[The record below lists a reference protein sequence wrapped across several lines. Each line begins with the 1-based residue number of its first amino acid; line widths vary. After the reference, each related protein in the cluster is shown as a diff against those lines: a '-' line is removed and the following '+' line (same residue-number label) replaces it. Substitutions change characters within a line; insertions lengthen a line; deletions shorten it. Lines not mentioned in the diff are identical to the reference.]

1 MSNLTFKEVK
11 MNEDKSN
18 FEPKDSTDLEEV
30 KNMSESEDLESTD
43 SSVSSVEESETID
56 ASEHSETSERSKTK
70 IEAEVETETNSETED
85 ESATEAEEPEAE
97 SDSET
102 ESETK
107 ESKDKAEEANEA
119 NSAEDTKSESEEKAS
134 SKTEKKPK
142 VKTGKNRF
150 ATFASLVA
158 VALSGTALY
167 YAYNHPTTSIFHS
180 SNSAS
185 NNAATFAEGSISEI
199 ANSVSKSVVSII
211 TNTSTTG
218 SFFTGQV
225 SQAAGTGFIISSDG
239 YIATNKH
246 VVANATKIGV
256 ILDDGSTYEDVELIG
271 TDPIND
277 FAIIK
282 IKDAK
287 DLTPIKIGDSKTTNI
302 GQQVVAIG
310 NALGTYQNSVTSG
323 IISGKGRSLTASDS
337 SRTTYETLSDMIQT
351 DTAIN
356 GGNSGGPLVNAA
368 GEVIGINTAYAS
380 QGNNVGFAIP
390 INSVKGIMAGVLKD
404 GKFERAVLGVRYQT
418 ITPLI
423 AKEKKLDVTAG
434 AYVKGSNNASAVI
447 KGSAGDKA
455 GIKDGDIITAVNGT
469 KIGTA
474 GSLGSLIGE
483 YAVGDTVK
491 LEVYRDKKYIELNV
505 KLEAYDADSAKVTT
519 NKKSDDDD
527 DE

>member
-1 MSNLTFKEVK
+1 

-30 KNMSESEDLESTD
+30 KNISESEDLESTD
-43 SSVSSVEESETID
+43 SSVSSVEESETTGT
-56 ASEHSETSERSKTK
+56 SEQPETSERSKNEF
-70 IEAEVETETNSETED
+70 EADAETETNSETED
-85 ESATEAEEPEAE
+85 ESEAEDKSE
-97 SDSET
+97 SKTESKDELET
-102 ESETK
+102 ESKDEVETADQNN
-107 ESKDKAEEANEA
+107 SDDDAKAEESTESKNE
-119 NSAEDTKSESEEKAS
+119 KK
-134 SKTEKKPK
+134 SKT
-142 VKTGKNRF
+142 KTGKNRF

-167 YAYNHPTTSIFHS
+167 YTYNRPTTSIFHS
-180 SNSAS
+180 NNSAS

-282 IKDAK
+282 IKDVK

-351 DTAIN
+351 DAAIN

-491 LEVYRDKKYIELNV
+491 LEVYRDKKYVQLDV

-519 NKKSDDDD
+519 NKKSDDD
-527 DE
+527 EE

>member
-30 KNMSESEDLESTD
+30 KNMSESEDLKSTD
-43 SSVSSVEESETID
+43 SSISSVKEADITDNSEQ
-56 ASEHSETSERSKTK
+56 SEVSEQTKT
-70 IEAEVETETNSETED
+70 EVEADTETDSEAED
-85 ESATEAEEPEAE
+85 ESETEAEEPEAE
-97 SDSET
+97 SDSESDAK
-102 ESETK
+102 ESED
-107 ESKDKAEEANEA
+107 ESEKANEA
-119 NSAEDTKSESEEKAS
+119 NSAEDTESESEEKS
-134 SKTEKKPK
+134 TSKTEKKPK
-142 VKTGKNRF
+142 IKTSKNCF

-158 VALSGTALY
+158 VALSGAALY
-167 YAYNHPTTSIFHS
+167 YTYNRPTTSIFHS

-282 IKDAK
+282 IKDVK

-351 DTAIN
+351 DAAIN

-505 KLEAYDADSAKVTT
+505 KLEAYDADSAKITT
-519 NKKSDDDD
+519 NKKSDDD
-527 DE
+527 EE

>member
-1 MSNLTFKEVK
+1 

-30 KNMSESEDLESTD
+30 KNISESEDLESTD
-43 SSVSSVEESETID
+43 SSVNPVEESEATD
-56 ASEHSETSERSKTK
+56 TSEHSEASERSKNET
-70 IEAEVETETNSETED
+70 EVEVETETDSETED
-85 ESATEAEEPEAE
+85 ESETEDKSE
-97 SDSET
+97 SET
-102 ESETK
+102 ESKDELEA
-107 ESKDKAEEANEA
+107 ESKDEVENTDQN
-119 NSAEDTKSESEEKAS
+119 NSVDDV
-134 SKTEKKPK
+134 KTEESTESKNEKKSK
-142 VKTGKNRF
+142 AKTGKNRF

-167 YAYNHPTTSIFHS
+167 YAYNRPTTSIFHS
-180 SNSAS
+180 NNSVS

-225 SQAAGTGFIISSDG
+225 SQAAGTGFILSSDG

-277 FAIIK
+277 FAIVK
-282 IKDAK
+282 IKDVK

-351 DTAIN
+351 DAAIN

-491 LEVYRDKKYIELNV
+491 LEVYRDKKYIELQV

-519 NKKSDDDD
+519 NKKSDDD
-527 DE
+527 EE

>member
-1 MSNLTFKEVK
+1 

-18 FEPKDSTDLEEV
+18 FEPKDSNELEEV
-30 KNMSESEDLESTD
+30 KNMSESEDLKSTD

-56 ASEHSETSERSKTK
+56 ASEHSKTSERSKTE

-85 ESATEAEEPEAE
+85 ESKTEDKSE
-97 SDSET
+97 SET
-102 ESETK
+102 ESKDELET
-107 ESKDKAEEANEA
+107 ESKDEVETADQNNSDDDAKAEESTESKNE
-119 NSAEDTKSESEEKAS
+119 KK
-134 SKTEKKPK
+134 SKT
-142 VKTGKNRF
+142 KTGKNHF
-150 ATFASLVA
+150 ATFASLLA

-167 YAYNHPTTSIFHS
+167 YAYNRPTTSIFHS

-282 IKDAK
+282 IKDVK

-351 DTAIN
+351 DAAIN

-434 AYVKGSNNASAVI
+434 AYVKGSNNVSAVV
-447 KGSAGDKA
+447 KGSAGEKA

-519 NKKSDDDD
+519 NKKSDDD
-527 DE
+527 EE

>member
-1 MSNLTFKEVK
+1 

-30 KNMSESEDLESTD
+30 KNISESEDLESTD
-43 SSVSSVEESETID
+43 SSVNPVEEPEATDTSEQ
-56 ASEHSETSERSKTK
+56 SETSEQTKTE
-70 IEAEVETETNSETED
+70 IEADAKTEAETED
-85 ESATEAEEPEAE
+85 ESAAEAEEPEAE
-97 SDSET
+97 SET
-102 ESETK
+102 EE
-107 ESKDKAEEANEA
+107 
-119 NSAEDTKSESEEKAS
+119 KSS

-142 VKTGKNRF
+142 IKTGKNRF

-167 YAYNHPTTSIFHS
+167 YAYNRPTTSIFHS

-282 IKDAK
+282 IKDVK

-351 DTAIN
+351 DAAIN

-519 NKKSDDDD
+519 NKKSDDD
-527 DE
+527 EE

>member
-1 MSNLTFKEVK
+1 

-18 FEPKDSTDLEEV
+18 FEPKDSTELEEV
-30 KNMSESEDLESTD
+30 KNISESEDLESTD
-43 SSVSSVEESETID
+43 SSVNPVEESEATD
-56 ASEHSETSERSKTK
+56 TSEHSEASERSKNET
-70 IEAEVETETNSETED
+70 EVEVETETDSETED
-85 ESATEAEEPEAE
+85 ESAAEAE
-97 SDSET
+97 SKDEL
-102 ESETK
+102 EA
-107 ESKDKAEEANEA
+107 ESKDEVENTDQNDSTDNVKAEE
-119 NSAEDTKSESEEKAS
+119 STESKN
-134 SKTEKKPK
+134 EKKSQA
-142 VKTGKNRF
+142 KTGKNRF

-167 YAYNHPTTSIFHS
+167 YAYNRPTTSIFHS

-225 SQAAGTGFIISSDG
+225 SQAAGTGFILSSDG

-277 FAIIK
+277 FAIVK
-282 IKDAK
+282 IKDVK
-287 DLTPIKIGDSKTTNI
+287 NLTPIKIGDSKTTNI

-351 DTAIN
+351 DAAIN

-491 LEVYRDKKYIELNV
+491 LEVYRDKKYVELEV

-519 NKKSDDDD
+519 NKKSDDD
-527 DE
+527 EE

>member
-1 MSNLTFKEVK
+1 

-30 KNMSESEDLESTD
+30 KNISESEDLESTD
-43 SSVSSVEESETID
+43 SSVSSVEESETTD
-56 ASEHSETSERSKTK
+56 TSEQSKNET
-70 IEAEVETETNSETED
+70 EVEVETETDSETED
-85 ESATEAEEPEAE
+85 ESEAEDKSE
-97 SDSET
+97 SKT
-102 ESETK
+102 
-107 ESKDKAEEANEA
+107 ESKDELEVESKDEVETADQNNSANDVKAEE
-119 NSAEDTKSESEEKAS
+119 STESKN
-134 SKTEKKPK
+134 EKKSQT
-142 VKTGKNRF
+142 KTGKNRF

-167 YAYNHPTTSIFHS
+167 YAYNRPATSIFHS
-180 SNSAS
+180 NNSAS

-225 SQAAGTGFIISSDG
+225 SQAAGTGFILSSDG

-277 FAIIK
+277 FAIVK
-282 IKDAK
+282 IKDVK

-351 DTAIN
+351 DAAIN

-434 AYVKGSNNASAVI
+434 AYVKGSNNVSAVI

-491 LEVYRDKKYIELNV
+491 LEVYRDKKYVQLDV

-519 NKKSDDDD
+519 NKKSDDD
-527 DE
+527 EE

>member
-107 ESKDKAEEANEA
+107 ESKDEAEEANEA

-185 NNAATFAEGSISEI
+185 NNAAIFAEGSISEI

-225 SQAAGTGFIISSDG
+225 SQAAGTGFILSSDG

-282 IKDAK
+282 IKDVK

-302 GQQVVAIG
+302 GQQVIAIG

-351 DTAIN
+351 DAAIN

-434 AYVKGSNNASAVI
+434 AYVKGSNNVSAVI

-455 GIKDGDIITAVNGT
+455 GIKDGDIITAVNDT

-519 NKKSDDDD
+519 NKKSND
-527 DE
+527 DEE

>member
-1 MSNLTFKEVK
+1 

-18 FEPKDSTDLEEV
+18 FEPKDSTDIEEV
-30 KNMSESEDLESTD
+30 KNISEPEDLESTD
-43 SSVSSVEESETID
+43 SSVNPVEESEATD
-56 ASEHSETSERSKTK
+56 TSEHSEASERSKTE
-70 IEAEVETETNSETED
+70 IEDEVKTETDSETEGESETED
-85 ESATEAEEPEAE
+85 KSE
-97 SDSET
+97 SET
-102 ESETK
+102 ESKDELEA
-107 ESKDKAEEANEA
+107 ESKDEVETTDQN
-119 NSAEDTKSESEEKAS
+119 NSADDA
-134 SKTEKKPK
+134 KTEESTESKNEKKSQT
-142 VKTGKNRF
+142 KTGKNRF

-167 YAYNHPTTSIFHS
+167 YAYNRPTTSIFHS
-180 SNSAS
+180 NNSAS
-185 NNAATFAEGSISEI
+185 NNATTFAEGSISEI

-225 SQAAGTGFIISSDG
+225 SQAAGTGFILSSDG

-277 FAIIK
+277 FAIVK
-282 IKDAK
+282 IKDVK

-351 DTAIN
+351 DAAIN

-491 LEVYRDKKYIELNV
+491 LEVYRDKKYVQLDV

-519 NKKSDDDD
+519 NKKSDDD
-527 DE
+527 EE

>member
-1 MSNLTFKEVK
+1 

-18 FEPKDSTDLEEV
+18 FEPKDSTDLKEV
-30 KNMSESEDLESTD
+30 KNISESEDLESTD
-43 SSVSSVEESETID
+43 SSVSSVEESETTD
-56 ASEHSETSERSKTK
+56 TSEQSKNET
-70 IEAEVETETNSETED
+70 EVEVETETDSETED
-85 ESATEAEEPEAE
+85 ESEAEDKSE
-97 SDSET
+97 SKT
-102 ESETK
+102 
-107 ESKDKAEEANEA
+107 ESKDELEVESKDEVETADQNNSANDVKAEE
-119 NSAEDTKSESEEKAS
+119 STESKN
-134 SKTEKKPK
+134 EKKSQT
-142 VKTGKNRF
+142 KTGKNRF

-167 YAYNHPTTSIFHS
+167 YAYNRPATSIFHS
-180 SNSAS
+180 NNSAS

-225 SQAAGTGFIISSDG
+225 SQAAGTGFILSSDG

-277 FAIIK
+277 FAIVK
-282 IKDAK
+282 IKDVK
-287 DLTPIKIGDSKTTNI
+287 NLTPIKIGDSKTTNI

-351 DTAIN
+351 DAAIN

-455 GIKDGDIITAVNGT
+455 GIKDGDIVTAVNGT

-491 LEVYRDKKYIELNV
+491 LEVYRDKKYIELQV

-519 NKKSDDDD
+519 NKKSDDD
-527 DE
+527 EE

>member
-1 MSNLTFKEVK
+1 

-30 KNMSESEDLESTD
+30 KNMPESEDLESTD
-43 SSVSSVEESETID
+43 SSVSSVEESETTD
-56 ASEHSETSERSKTK
+56 TSEQPETSERSKNEF
-70 IEAEVETETNSETED
+70 EADAETETNSEAED
-85 ESATEAEEPEAE
+85 ESEAEDKSE
-97 SDSET
+97 SKDELET
-102 ESETK
+102 ESKDEVETADQNN
-107 ESKDKAEEANEA
+107 SDDDAKAEESTESKNE
-119 NSAEDTKSESEEKAS
+119 KK
-134 SKTEKKPK
+134 SKT
-142 VKTGKNRF
+142 KTSKNRF

-167 YAYNHPTTSIFHS
+167 YAYNRPTTSIFHN

-282 IKDAK
+282 IKDVK

-351 DTAIN
+351 DAAIN

-491 LEVYRDKKYIELNV
+491 LEVYRDKKYVQLDV

-519 NKKSDDDD
+519 NKKSDDD
-527 DE
+527 EE

>member
-1 MSNLTFKEVK
+1 

-43 SSVSSVEESETID
+43 SSVNSVENSEATD
-56 ASEHSETSERSKTK
+56 TSEQSEASERFKNET
-70 IEAEVETETNSETED
+70 EAEIETETDSETED
-85 ESATEAEEPEAE
+85 ES
-97 SDSET
+97 ET
-102 ESETK
+102 E
-107 ESKDKAEEANEA
+107 D
-119 NSAEDTKSESEEKAS
+119 KSESEAESKDELEAESKDEAEAIDQNNSIDDVKAEES
-134 SKTEKKPK
+134 TESKNEKKSQT
-142 VKTGKNRF
+142 KTGKNRF

-167 YAYNHPTTSIFHS
+167 YAYNRPTTSIFHS

-225 SQAAGTGFIISSDG
+225 SQAAGTGFILSSDG

-282 IKDAK
+282 IKDVK

-351 DTAIN
+351 DAAIN

-491 LEVYRDKKYIELNV
+491 LEVYRDKKYIELDV

-519 NKKSDDDD
+519 NKKSDDD
-527 DE
+527 EE

>member
-1 MSNLTFKEVK
+1 

-43 SSVSSVEESETID
+43 SSVSSVEESETTD
-56 ASEHSETSERSKTK
+56 TSEQSETSEQSKNEFEADAETESKTEDDS
-70 IEAEVETETNSETED
+70 EAEDKSE
-85 ESATEAEEPEAE
+85 
-97 SDSET
+97 SET
-102 ESETK
+102 ESK
-107 ESKDKAEEANEA
+107 DESEEANEA
-119 NSAEDTKSESEEKAS
+119 NSAEDTESESEEKS
-134 SKTEKKPK
+134 TSKTEKKPK
-142 VKTGKNRF
+142 IKTGKNRF

-167 YAYNHPTTSIFHS
+167 YAYNRPTTSIFHS

-225 SQAAGTGFIISSDG
+225 SQAAGTGFILSSDG

-282 IKDAK
+282 IKDVK

-351 DTAIN
+351 DAAIN

-455 GIKDGDIITAVNGT
+455 GIKDGDIVTAVNGT

-491 LEVYRDKKYIELNV
+491 LEVYRDKKYIELQV

-519 NKKSDDDD
+519 NKKSDDD
-527 DE
+527 EE

>member
-1 MSNLTFKEVK
+1 

-30 KNMSESEDLESTD
+30 KNISESEDLESTD
-43 SSVSSVEESETID
+43 SSVSSVDESKTTD
-56 ASEHSETSERSKTK
+56 TSEQPETSEQTKT
-70 IEAEVETETNSETED
+70 EVETEADSETDD
-85 ESATEAEEPEAE
+85 ESTAEAEK
-97 SDSET
+97 SET
-102 ESETK
+102 ESDSKTEPETK
-107 ESKDKAEEANEA
+107 ESKDESEEANEA
-119 NSAEDTKSESEEKAS
+119 NSTEDTESESEEKS
-134 SKTEKKPK
+134 TSKTEKKPK
-142 VKTGKNRF
+142 IKTGKNHF
-150 ATFASLVA
+150 ATFASLLA

-167 YAYNHPTTSIFHS
+167 YAYNRPTTSIFHS

-282 IKDAK
+282 IKDVK

-323 IISGKGRSLTASDS
+323 IISGKGRSLTASDPN
-337 SRTTYETLSDMIQT
+337 RC
-351 DTAIN
+351 
-356 GGNSGGPLVNAA
+356 
-368 GEVIGINTAYAS
+368 
-380 QGNNVGFAIP
+380 
-390 INSVKGIMAGVLKD
+390 
-404 GKFERAVLGVRYQT
+404 RY
-418 ITPLI
+418 
-423 AKEKKLDVTAG
+423 
-434 AYVKGSNNASAVI
+434 
-447 KGSAGDKA
+447 
-455 GIKDGDIITAVNGT
+455 
-469 KIGTA
+469 
-474 GSLGSLIGE
+474 
-483 YAVGDTVK
+483 
-491 LEVYRDKKYIELNV
+491 
-505 KLEAYDADSAKVTT
+505 
-519 NKKSDDDD
+519 
-527 DE
+527 

>member
-1 MSNLTFKEVK
+1 

-18 FEPKDSTDLEEV
+18 FEPKDSTDIEEV
-30 KNMSESEDLESTD
+30 KNISEPEDLESTD
-43 SSVSSVEESETID
+43 SSVNPVEESEATD
-56 ASEHSETSERSKTK
+56 TSEHSEASERSKTE
-70 IEAEVETETNSETED
+70 IEDEVKTETDSETEGESETED
-85 ESATEAEEPEAE
+85 KSE
-97 SDSET
+97 SET
-102 ESETK
+102 ESKDELEA
-107 ESKDKAEEANEA
+107 ESKDEVETTDQN
-119 NSAEDTKSESEEKAS
+119 NSADDA
-134 SKTEKKPK
+134 KTEESTESKNEKKSQT
-142 VKTGKNRF
+142 KTGKNRF

-167 YAYNHPTTSIFHS
+167 YAYNRPTTSIFHS
-180 SNSAS
+180 NNSAS

-225 SQAAGTGFIISSDG
+225 SQAAGTGFILSSDG

-277 FAIIK
+277 FAIVK
-282 IKDAK
+282 IKDVK

-351 DTAIN
+351 DAAIN

-491 LEVYRDKKYIELNV
+491 LEVYRDKKYVQLDV

-519 NKKSDDDD
+519 NKKSDDD
-527 DE
+527 EE

>member
-1 MSNLTFKEVK
+1 

-18 FEPKDSTDLEEV
+18 FEPKDSIELEKIKDV
-30 KNMSESEDLESTD
+30 SESEDLESTD
-43 SSVSSVEESETID
+43 SSVSSVEESETTD
-56 ASEHSETSERSKTK
+56 TSEQPETSEQTKT
-70 IEAEVETETNSETED
+70 EVETEADSETDD
-85 ESATEAEEPEAE
+85 ESTAEAEE
-97 SDSET
+97 SET
-102 ESETK
+102 ESDSKTEPETK
-107 ESKDKAEEANEA
+107 ESKDESEEANEA
-119 NSAEDTKSESEEKAS
+119 NSAEDTESESEEKS
-134 SKTEKKPK
+134 TSKTEKKPK
-142 VKTGKNRF
+142 IKTSKNRF
-150 ATFASLVA
+150 ATFASLLA

-167 YAYNHPTTSIFHS
+167 YAYNRPTTSIFHS

-282 IKDAK
+282 IKDVK

-351 DTAIN
+351 DAAIN

-434 AYVKGSNNASAVI
+434 AYVKGSNNVSAVI

-455 GIKDGDIITAVNGT
+455 GIKDGDIITAVNDT

-491 LEVYRDKKYIELNV
+491 LEAYRDKKYIQLEV

-519 NKKSDDDD
+519 NKKSDDD
-527 DE
+527 EE

>member
-1 MSNLTFKEVK
+1 

-43 SSVSSVEESETID
+43 SSVSSGEESETTD
-56 ASEHSETSERSKTK
+56 TSEQSETSEQSKNEFEADAETESKTEDDS
-70 IEAEVETETNSETED
+70 EAEDKSE
-85 ESATEAEEPEAE
+85 
-97 SDSET
+97 SET
-102 ESETK
+102 ESKGELEA
-107 ESKDKAEEANEA
+107 ESKDEVDTTDQNNSIDDEKAEE
-119 NSAEDTKSESEEKAS
+119 STESK
-134 SKTEKKPK
+134 KEKKSQI
-142 VKTGKNRF
+142 KTGKNRF

-167 YAYNHPTTSIFHS
+167 YAYNRPTTSIFHS

-225 SQAAGTGFIISSDG
+225 SQAAGTGFILSSDG

-282 IKDAK
+282 IKDVK

-351 DTAIN
+351 DAAIN

-491 LEVYRDKKYIELNV
+491 LEVYRDKKYVQLDV

-519 NKKSDDDD
+519 NKKSDDD
-527 DE
+527 EE

>member
-1 MSNLTFKEVK
+1 

-30 KNMSESEDLESTD
+30 KNISESEDLESTD
-43 SSVSSVEESETID
+43 SSVNPVEESEATD
-56 ASEHSETSERSKTK
+56 TSEHSEASERSKNET
-70 IEAEVETETNSETED
+70 EVEVETETDSETED
-85 ESATEAEEPEAE
+85 ESETEDKSE
-97 SDSET
+97 SET
-102 ESETK
+102 ESKDELEA
-107 ESKDKAEEANEA
+107 ESKDEVETTDQN
-119 NSAEDTKSESEEKAS
+119 NSADDA
-134 SKTEKKPK
+134 KTEESTESKNEKKSQT
-142 VKTGKNRF
+142 KTGKNRF

-167 YAYNHPTTSIFHS
+167 YAYNRPTTSIFHS
-180 SNSAS
+180 NNSVS

-282 IKDAK
+282 IKDVK

-351 DTAIN
+351 DAAIN

-455 GIKDGDIITAVNGT
+455 GIKDGDIVTAVNGT

-491 LEVYRDKKYIELNV
+491 LEVYRDKKYIELQV

-519 NKKSDDDD
+519 NKKSDDD
-527 DE
+527 EE

>member
-1 MSNLTFKEVK
+1 

-18 FEPKDSTDLEEV
+18 FEPKDSTDLEEI
-30 KNMSESEDLESTD
+30 KNISESEGLESTD
-43 SSVSSVEESETID
+43 SSVSSVEESETTD
-56 ASEHSETSERSKTK
+56 TSEHSEASERSKNET
-70 IEAEVETETNSETED
+70 EVEVETETDSETED
-85 ESATEAEEPEAE
+85 ES
-97 SDSET
+97 ET
-102 ESETK
+102 EDKSESKT
-107 ESKDKAEEANEA
+107 ESKDELKTESKDEVETADQNNSDDDAKAEESTESKNE
-119 NSAEDTKSESEEKAS
+119 KK
-134 SKTEKKPK
+134 SKT
-142 VKTGKNRF
+142 KTGKNRF

-167 YAYNHPTTSIFHS
+167 YAYNRPTTSIFHS
-180 SNSAS
+180 NNSAS

-282 IKDAK
+282 IKDVK

-351 DTAIN
+351 DAAIN

-434 AYVKGSNNASAVI
+434 AYVKGSNNASAII

-491 LEVYRDKKYIELNV
+491 LEVYRDKKYIQLDV

-519 NKKSDDDD
+519 NKKSDDD
-527 DE
+527 EE

>member
-1 MSNLTFKEVK
+1 

-30 KNMSESEDLESTD
+30 KNMSESEDLKSTD
-43 SSVSSVEESETID
+43 SSISSVKEADITDNSEQ
-56 ASEHSETSERSKTK
+56 SEVSEQTKT
-70 IEAEVETETNSETED
+70 EVEADTETDSETEN
-85 ESATEAEEPEAE
+85 ESAAEAEEPEAE

-107 ESKDKAEEANEA
+107 ESKDEAEEANEA
-119 NSAEDTKSESEEKAS
+119 NSAEDTESESEEKS
-134 SKTEKKPK
+134 TSKTEKKPK
-142 VKTGKNRF
+142 IKTGKNHF
-150 ATFASLVA
+150 ATFASLLA

-167 YAYNHPTTSIFHS
+167 YAYNRPTTSIFHS

-225 SQAAGTGFIISSDG
+225 SQAAGTGFILSSDG

-282 IKDAK
+282 IKDVK

-351 DTAIN
+351 DAAIN

-368 GEVIGINTAYAS
+368 SEVIGINTAYAS

-505 KLEAYDADSAKVTT
+505 KLEAYDADSAKITT
-519 NKKSDDDD
+519 NKKSDDD
-527 DE
+527 EE

>member
-1 MSNLTFKEVK
+1 

-18 FEPKDSTDLEEV
+18 FESKDSTDLEEV
-30 KNMSESEDLESTD
+30 KNISESEDLESTD
-43 SSVSSVEESETID
+43 SSVNPVEESEATD
-56 ASEHSETSERSKTK
+56 TSEHSEASERSKNET
-70 IEAEVETETNSETED
+70 EVEVETETDSETED
-85 ESATEAEEPEAE
+85 ESETEDKSE
-97 SDSET
+97 SET
-102 ESETK
+102 ESKDELEA
-107 ESKDKAEEANEA
+107 ESKDEVENTDQNDSTDNVKAEE
-119 NSAEDTKSESEEKAS
+119 STESKN
-134 SKTEKKPK
+134 EKKSQA
-142 VKTGKNRF
+142 KTGKNRF

-167 YAYNHPTTSIFHS
+167 YAYNRPTTSIFHS

-225 SQAAGTGFIISSDG
+225 SQAAGTGFILSSDG

-282 IKDAK
+282 IKDVK

-351 DTAIN
+351 DAAIN

-491 LEVYRDKKYIELNV
+491 LEVYRDKKYIELQV

-519 NKKSDDDD
+519 NKKSDDD
-527 DE
+527 EE

>member
-1 MSNLTFKEVK
+1 

-18 FEPKDSTDLEEV
+18 FEPKDSTELEEV
-30 KNMSESEDLESTD
+30 KNVSESEDLETDD
-43 SSVSSVEESETID
+43 SSMESVDELETTN
-56 ASEHSETSERSKTK
+56 TSEQSEISEQTK
-70 IEAEVETETNSETED
+70 AEAED
-85 ESATEAEEPEAE
+85 DTEAESKTEAKEYKAESEAE
-97 SDSET
+97 AED
-102 ESETK
+102 ETK
-107 ESKDKAEEANEA
+107 ESEDEAESVNEA
-119 NSAEDTKSESEEKAS
+119 NSTEDTESESEKKAS

-167 YAYNHPTTSIFHS
+167 YAYNRPTTSIFHS

-225 SQAAGTGFIISSDG
+225 SQAAGTGFILSSDG

-277 FAIIK
+277 FAIVK
-282 IKDAK
+282 IKDVK
-287 DLTPIKIGDSKTTNI
+287 NLTPIKIGDSKTTNI

-351 DTAIN
+351 DAAIN

-491 LEVYRDKKYIELNV
+491 LEVYRDKKYIQLEV

-519 NKKSDDDD
+519 NKKSDDD
-527 DE
+527 EE

>member
-1 MSNLTFKEVK
+1 

-43 SSVSSVEESETID
+43 SSVSSVEESETTD
-56 ASEHSETSERSKTK
+56 TSEQSETSEQSKNEF
-70 IEAEVETETNSETED
+70 EAE
-85 ESATEAEEPEAE
+85 
-97 SDSET
+97 SET
-102 ESETK
+102 ESKTEDDS
-107 ESKDKAEEANEA
+107 E
-119 NSAEDTKSESEEKAS
+119 AEDKSESETESKDELEAESKDEVDTTDQNNSIDDEKAEES
-134 SKTEKKPK
+134 TESKKEKKSQI
-142 VKTGKNRF
+142 KTGKNRF

-167 YAYNHPTTSIFHS
+167 YAYNRPTTSIFHS

-225 SQAAGTGFIISSDG
+225 SQAAGTGFILSSDG

-282 IKDAK
+282 IKDIK

-351 DTAIN
+351 DAAIN

-491 LEVYRDKKYIELNV
+491 LEVYRDKKYIELQV

-519 NKKSDDDD
+519 NKKSDDD
-527 DE
+527 EE

>member
-1 MSNLTFKEVK
+1 

-30 KNMSESEDLESTD
+30 KNMSESEDLKSTD
-43 SSVSSVEESETID
+43 SSISSVKEADITDNSEQ
-56 ASEHSETSERSKTK
+56 SEVSEQTKT
-70 IEAEVETETNSETED
+70 EVEADTETDSEAED
-85 ESATEAEEPEAE
+85 ESETEAEEPEAE

-107 ESKDKAEEANEA
+107 ESKDETEEAAEA
-119 NSAEDTKSESEEKAS
+119 NSTEDTESEPEEKS
-134 SKTEKKPK
+134 TSKTDKKPK

-167 YAYNHPTTSIFHS
+167 YAYNRPNTSIFHS

-225 SQAAGTGFIISSDG
+225 SQAAGTGFILSSDG

-282 IKDAK
+282 IKDVK

-302 GQQVVAIG
+302 GQQVIAIG

-351 DTAIN
+351 DAAIN

-390 INSVKGIMAGVLKD
+390 INSVKGILAGVLKD

-434 AYVKGSNNASAVI
+434 AYVKGSNNVSAVI

-455 GIKDGDIITAVNGT
+455 GIKDGDIITAVNDT
-469 KIGTA
+469 KIGTT

-519 NKKSDDDD
+519 NKKSND
-527 DE
+527 DEE

>member
-1 MSNLTFKEVK
+1 

-18 FEPKDSTDLEEV
+18 FEPKDSNELEEV
-30 KNMSESEDLESTD
+30 KNISGSEDLESTD
-43 SSVSSVEESETID
+43 SSVNSVEKTEATDDSEQ
-56 ASEHSETSERSKTK
+56 SETSERSKNE
-70 IEAEVETETNSETED
+70 IEVETEAKST
-85 ESATEAEEPEAE
+85 AEAEEPEAE
-97 SDSET
+97 SDSDT

-107 ESKDKAEEANEA
+107 ESEDESEEANEA
-119 NSAEDTKSESEEKAS
+119 NSTEDTESESEEKS
-134 SKTEKKPK
+134 TSKTEKKPK
-142 VKTGKNRF
+142 IKTGKNHF
-150 ATFASLVA
+150 ATFASLLA

-167 YAYNHPTTSIFHS
+167 YAYNRPTNSIFHS

-282 IKDAK
+282 IKDVK

-351 DTAIN
+351 DAAIN

-455 GIKDGDIITAVNGT
+455 GIKDGDIITTVNGT

-491 LEVYRDKKYIELNV
+491 LEVYRDKKYIQLEV

-519 NKKSDDDD
+519 NKKSDDD
-527 DE
+527 EE

>member
-1 MSNLTFKEVK
+1 

-30 KNMSESEDLESTD
+30 KNMPESEDLESTD
-43 SSVSSVEESETID
+43 SSVNPVEESEATD
-56 ASEHSETSERSKTK
+56 TSEHSEASERSKNET
-70 IEAEVETETNSETED
+70 EVEVETETDSETED
-85 ESATEAEEPEAE
+85 ESETEDKSE
-97 SDSET
+97 SKTESKDELET
-102 ESETK
+102 ESKDEVETADQNN
-107 ESKDKAEEANEA
+107 SDDDAKAEESTESKNE
-119 NSAEDTKSESEEKAS
+119 KK
-134 SKTEKKPK
+134 SKT
-142 VKTGKNRF
+142 KTGKNRF

-167 YAYNHPTTSIFHS
+167 YAYNRPTTSIFHS

-282 IKDAK
+282 IKDVK

-351 DTAIN
+351 DAAIN

-519 NKKSDDDD
+519 NKKSDDD
-527 DE
+527 EE

>member
-1 MSNLTFKEVK
+1 

-30 KNMSESEDLESTD
+30 KNMPESEDLESTD
-43 SSVSSVEESETID
+43 SSVSSVEESETTD
-56 ASEHSETSERSKTK
+56 TSEQSETSEQAKTE
-70 IEAEVETETNSETED
+70 IEADAETEAETED
-85 ESATEAEEPEAE
+85 ESAAEAEEPETE
-97 SDSET
+97 SET
-102 ESETK
+102 ESDVK
-107 ESKDKAEEANEA
+107 ESEDESEKATEA
-119 NSAEDTKSESEEKAS
+119 NSAEDTESESEEKS
-134 SKTEKKPK
+134 TSKTEKKPK
-142 VKTGKNRF
+142 IKTGKNRF

-167 YAYNHPTTSIFHS
+167 YAYNRPTTSIFHS

-225 SQAAGTGFIISSDG
+225 SQAAGTGFILSSDG

-282 IKDAK
+282 IKDVK

-351 DTAIN
+351 DAAIN

-491 LEVYRDKKYIELNV
+491 LEVYRDKKYVQLDV

-519 NKKSDDDD
+519 NKKSDDD
-527 DE
+527 EE

>member
-1 MSNLTFKEVK
+1 

-18 FEPKDSTDLEEV
+18 FEPKDSTELEEM
-30 KNMSESEDLESTD
+30 KNISGSEDLESTD
-43 SSVSSVEESETID
+43 SSVNSVEKTEATDNSEQ
-56 ASEHSETSERSKTK
+56 SETSERSKNE
-70 IEAEVETETNSETED
+70 IEVETEDDSETED
-85 ESATEAEEPEAE
+85 ESEAEDE
-97 SDSET
+97 SESET
-102 ESETK
+102 ESKDELKT
-107 ESKDKAEEANEA
+107 ESKDEAEEANEA
-119 NSAEDTKSESEEKAS
+119 NSAEDTESESEEKS
-134 SKTEKKPK
+134 TSKTEKKPK
-142 VKTGKNRF
+142 IKTGKNHF
-150 ATFASLVA
+150 ATFASLLA

-167 YAYNHPTTSIFHS
+167 YAYNRPTNSIFHS

-282 IKDAK
+282 IKDVK
-287 DLTPIKIGDSKTTNI
+287 NLTPIKIGDSKTTNI

-351 DTAIN
+351 DAAIN

-390 INSVKGIMAGVLKD
+390 INSVKGIMTGVLKD

-423 AKEKKLDVTAG
+423 AKEKKLDATAG
-434 AYVKGSNNASAVI
+434 AYVKGSNNVSAVI

-491 LEVYRDKKYIELNV
+491 LEVYRDKKYIQLEV
-505 KLEAYDADSAKVTT
+505 KLEAYDADSAKVTN
-519 NKKSDDDD
+519 NKKSND
-527 DE
+527 DEE

>member
-18 FEPKDSTDLEEV
+18 FEPKDSTELEEV
-30 KNMSESEDLESTD
+30 KKVSESEDLESTD
-43 SSVSSVEESETID
+43 SSVSSVDESETTD
-56 ASEHSETSERSKTK
+56 TSEQSETSERSKNE
-70 IEAEVETETNSETED
+70 IETEVETEAKST
-85 ESATEAEEPEAE
+85 AKAEEPEAE
-97 SDSET
+97 SDSEA

-107 ESKDKAEEANEA
+107 ESKDESEEANEA
-119 NSAEDTKSESEEKAS
+119 NSTEDTESESEEKS
-134 SKTEKKPK
+134 TSKTEKKPK
-142 VKTGKNRF
+142 IKTGKNHF
-150 ATFASLVA
+150 ATFASLLA

-167 YAYNHPTTSIFHS
+167 YAYNRPTTSIFHS

-282 IKDAK
+282 IKDVK

-351 DTAIN
+351 DAAIN

-491 LEVYRDKKYIELNV
+491 LEVYRDKKYIELDV

-519 NKKSDDDD
+519 NKKSDDD
-527 DE
+527 EE

>member
-1 MSNLTFKEVK
+1 

-18 FEPKDSTDLEEV
+18 FEPKDSTELEEV
-30 KNMSESEDLESTD
+30 KNISESEDLESTD
-43 SSVSSVEESETID
+43 SSVSSVEETETTDTSEQ
-56 ASEHSETSERSKTK
+56 SKTSERSNNETK
-70 IEAEVETETNSETED
+70 AEVETEAKST
-85 ESATEAEEPEAE
+85 AKAEEPEAE
-97 SDSET
+97 SDSEA

-107 ESKDKAEEANEA
+107 ESKDEAEEANEA
-119 NSAEDTKSESEEKAS
+119 NSTEDTESESKEKS
-134 SKTEKKPK
+134 TSKTEKKPK
-142 VKTGKNRF
+142 IKTGKNHF

-167 YAYNHPTTSIFHS
+167 YAYNRPTTSIFHS

-282 IKDAK
+282 IKDVK

-351 DTAIN
+351 DAAIN

-519 NKKSDDDD
+519 NKKSDDD
-527 DE
+527 EE

>member
-1 MSNLTFKEVK
+1 

-18 FEPKDSTDLEEV
+18 FEPKDSTDLEEI
-30 KNMSESEDLESTD
+30 KNISESEGLESTD
-43 SSVSSVEESETID
+43 SSVSSVEESETTD
-56 ASEHSETSERSKTK
+56 TSEHSEASERSKTE
-70 IEAEVETETNSETED
+70 IEDEVKTETDSETEGESETED
-85 ESATEAEEPEAE
+85 KSE
-97 SDSET
+97 SET
-102 ESETK
+102 ESKDELEA
-107 ESKDKAEEANEA
+107 ESKDEVETTDQN
-119 NSAEDTKSESEEKAS
+119 NSADDA
-134 SKTEKKPK
+134 KTEESTESKNEKKSQT
-142 VKTGKNRF
+142 KTGKNRF

-167 YAYNHPTTSIFHS
+167 YAYNRPTTSIFHS
-180 SNSAS
+180 NNSAS

-225 SQAAGTGFIISSDG
+225 SQAAGTGFILSSDG

-277 FAIIK
+277 FAIVK
-282 IKDAK
+282 IKDVK

-351 DTAIN
+351 DAAIN

-434 AYVKGSNNASAVI
+434 AYVKGSNNVSAVI

-455 GIKDGDIITAVNGT
+455 GIKDGDIITAVNDT
-469 KIGTA
+469 KIGTT

-519 NKKSDDDD
+519 NKKSND
-527 DE
+527 DEE

>member
-1 MSNLTFKEVK
+1 

-30 KNMSESEDLESTD
+30 KNISRSDDLESTD
-43 SSVSSVEESETID
+43 SSVSSVEESEATD
-56 ASEHSETSERSKTK
+56 DLEQSETSERSKNE
-70 IEAEVETETNSETED
+70 IEVEAKTETDSETEN
-85 ESATEAEEPEAE
+85 ESAAEAEEPEAE

-107 ESKDKAEEANEA
+107 ESKDEAEEANEA
-119 NSAEDTKSESEEKAS
+119 NSAEDTESESEEKS
-134 SKTEKKPK
+134 TSKTEKKPK
-142 VKTGKNRF
+142 IKTGKNHF
-150 ATFASLVA
+150 ATFASLLA

-167 YAYNHPTTSIFHS
+167 YAYNRPTTSIFHS

-225 SQAAGTGFIISSDG
+225 SQAAGTGFILSSDG

-277 FAIIK
+277 FAIVK
-282 IKDAK
+282 IKDVK

-351 DTAIN
+351 DAAIN

-505 KLEAYDADSAKVTT
+505 KLEAYDADSAKITT
-519 NKKSDDDD
+519 NKKSDDD
-527 DE
+527 EE

>member
-1 MSNLTFKEVK
+1 

-43 SSVSSVEESETID
+43 SSVSSVEESETTD
-56 ASEHSETSERSKTK
+56 TSEQSETSEQSKNEFEADAETESKTEDDS
-70 IEAEVETETNSETED
+70 EAEDKSE
-85 ESATEAEEPEAE
+85 
-97 SDSET
+97 SET
-102 ESETK
+102 ESK
-107 ESKDKAEEANEA
+107 DESEEANEA
-119 NSAEDTKSESEEKAS
+119 NSAEDTESESEEKS
-134 SKTEKKPK
+134 TSKTEKKPK
-142 VKTGKNRF
+142 IKTGKNRF

-167 YAYNHPTTSIFHS
+167 YAYNRPTTSIFHS

-282 IKDAK
+282 IKDVK

-351 DTAIN
+351 DAAIN

-505 KLEAYDADSAKVTT
+505 KLEAFDADSAKVTT
-519 NKKSDDDD
+519 NKKSDDD
-527 DE
+527 EE

>member
-1 MSNLTFKEVK
+1 

-30 KNMSESEDLESTD
+30 KNISESEDLESTD
-43 SSVSSVEESETID
+43 SSVNPVEESEATD
-56 ASEHSETSERSKTK
+56 TSEHSEASERSKNET
-70 IEAEVETETNSETED
+70 EVEVETETDSETED
-85 ESATEAEEPEAE
+85 ESETEDKSE
-97 SDSET
+97 SET
-102 ESETK
+102 ESKDELEA
-107 ESKDKAEEANEA
+107 ESKDEVENTDQNDSTDNVKAEE
-119 NSAEDTKSESEEKAS
+119 STESKN
-134 SKTEKKPK
+134 EKKSQA
-142 VKTGKNRF
+142 KTGKNRF
-150 ATFASLVA
+150 ATFTSLVA

-167 YAYNHPTTSIFHS
+167 YAYNRPTTSIFHS

-282 IKDAK
+282 IKDVK

-351 DTAIN
+351 DAAIN

-491 LEVYRDKKYIELNV
+491 LEVYRDKKYVQLDV

-519 NKKSDDDD
+519 NKKSDDD
-527 DE
+527 EE

>member
-1 MSNLTFKEVK
+1 

-30 KNMSESEDLESTD
+30 KNMSEPEDLESTD
-43 SSVSSVEESETID
+43 SSVSSVEESETTD
-56 ASEHSETSERSKTK
+56 TSEQSETSEQSKNEF
-70 IEAEVETETNSETED
+70 EAEVETETDSETED
-85 ESATEAEEPEAE
+85 ESEAEDKSE
-97 SDSET
+97 SET
-102 ESETK
+102 ESKDELEA
-107 ESKDKAEEANEA
+107 ESKDEVDTTDQNNSIDDEKAEESTESKKEK
-119 NSAEDTKSESEEKAS
+119 NSQI
-134 SKTEKKPK
+134 
-142 VKTGKNRF
+142 KTGKNRF

-167 YAYNHPTTSIFHS
+167 YAYNRPTTSIFHS

-225 SQAAGTGFIISSDG
+225 SQAAGTGFILSSDG

-282 IKDAK
+282 IKDVK

-351 DTAIN
+351 DAAIN

-455 GIKDGDIITAVNGT
+455 GIKDGDIITTVNGT

-491 LEVYRDKKYIELNV
+491 LEVYRDKKYVQLDV

-519 NKKSDDDD
+519 NKKSDDD
-527 DE
+527 EE

>member
-1 MSNLTFKEVK
+1 

-30 KNMSESEDLESTD
+30 KNISRSEDLESTD
-43 SSVSSVEESETID
+43 SSVSSVEETETTDDSEQ
-56 ASEHSETSERSKTK
+56 SETSERSKNE
-70 IEAEVETETNSETED
+70 IEVETEDDSETDD
-85 ESATEAEEPEAE
+85 ESEAKAEEPEAE
-97 SDSET
+97 S
-102 ESETK
+102 ETK
-107 ESKDKAEEANEA
+107 ESEDESEKANEA
-119 NSAEDTKSESEEKAS
+119 NSAEDTESESEEKS
-134 SKTEKKPK
+134 TSKTETKPK

-167 YAYNHPTTSIFHS
+167 YAYNRPTTSIFHS

-282 IKDAK
+282 IKDVK

-351 DTAIN
+351 DAAIN

-455 GIKDGDIITAVNGT
+455 GIKDGDIITAVNDT

-519 NKKSDDDD
+519 NKKSND
-527 DE
+527 DEE

>member
-1 MSNLTFKEVK
+1 

-18 FEPKDSTDLEEV
+18 FEPKDSIELEKIKDV
-30 KNMSESEDLESTD
+30 SESEDLESTD
-43 SSVSSVEESETID
+43 SSVSSVEESETTD
-56 ASEHSETSERSKTK
+56 TSEQPETSEQTKT
-70 IEAEVETETNSETED
+70 EVETEADSETDD
-85 ESATEAEEPEAE
+85 ESTAEAEE
-97 SDSET
+97 SET
-102 ESETK
+102 ESDSKTEPETK
-107 ESKDKAEEANEA
+107 ESKDESEEANEA
-119 NSAEDTKSESEEKAS
+119 NSAEDTESESEEKS
-134 SKTEKKPK
+134 TSKTEKKPK
-142 VKTGKNRF
+142 IKTSKNRF
-150 ATFASLVA
+150 ATFASLLA

-167 YAYNHPTTSIFHS
+167 YAYNRPTTSIFHS

-282 IKDAK
+282 IKDVK

-351 DTAIN
+351 DAAIN

-434 AYVKGSNNASAVI
+434 AYVKGSNNVSAVI

-455 GIKDGDIITAVNGT
+455 GIKDGDIITAVNDT

-491 LEVYRDKKYIELNV
+491 LEAYRDKKYIQLEV
-505 KLEAYDADSAKVTT
+505 KLEAYDADSAKVTI
-519 NKKSDDDD
+519 NKKSDDD
-527 DE
+527 EE

>member
-1 MSNLTFKEVK
+1 

-30 KNMSESEDLESTD
+30 KNISESEDLESTD
-43 SSVSSVEESETID
+43 SSVNPVEESEATD
-56 ASEHSETSERSKTK
+56 TSEHSEASERSKNET
-70 IEAEVETETNSETED
+70 EVEVETETDSETED
-85 ESATEAEEPEAE
+85 ESETEDKSE
-97 SDSET
+97 SKTESKDELET
-102 ESETK
+102 ESKDEVETADQNN
-107 ESKDKAEEANEA
+107 SDDDAKAEESTESKNE
-119 NSAEDTKSESEEKAS
+119 KK
-134 SKTEKKPK
+134 SKT
-142 VKTGKNRF
+142 KTGKNRF

-167 YAYNHPTTSIFHS
+167 YAYNRPTTSIFHS
-180 SNSAS
+180 NNSAS

-282 IKDAK
+282 IKDVK

-351 DTAIN
+351 DAAIN

-491 LEVYRDKKYIELNV
+491 LEVYRDKKYVQLDV
-505 KLEAYDADSAKVTT
+505 KLEAYDADNAKVTT
-519 NKKSDDDD
+519 NKKSDDD
-527 DE
+527 EE

>member
-1 MSNLTFKEVK
+1 

-18 FEPKDSTDLEEV
+18 FEPKDSTELEEV
-30 KNMSESEDLESTD
+30 KNISESEDLESTD
-43 SSVSSVEESETID
+43 SSVNPVEESEATD
-56 ASEHSETSERSKTK
+56 TSEHSEASERSKNET
-70 IEAEVETETNSETED
+70 EVEVETETDSETED
-85 ESATEAEEPEAE
+85 ESAAEAEEPEVE
-97 SDSET
+97 SDSDT
-102 ESETK
+102 ESEAK
-107 ESKDKAEEANEA
+107 ESEDESEKATEV
-119 NSAEDTKSESEEKAS
+119 NSAEDTESESEEKS
-134 SKTEKKPK
+134 TSKTEKKPK

-167 YAYNHPTTSIFHS
+167 YAYNRPTTSIFHS

-282 IKDAK
+282 IKDVK

-302 GQQVVAIG
+302 GQQ
-310 NALGTYQNSVTSG
+310 
-323 IISGKGRSLTASDS
+323 
-337 SRTTYETLSDMIQT
+337 
-351 DTAIN
+351 
-356 GGNSGGPLVNAA
+356 
-368 GEVIGINTAYAS
+368 
-380 QGNNVGFAIP
+380 
-390 INSVKGIMAGVLKD
+390 
-404 GKFERAVLGVRYQT
+404 
-418 ITPLI
+418 
-423 AKEKKLDVTAG
+423 
-434 AYVKGSNNASAVI
+434 
-447 KGSAGDKA
+447 
-455 GIKDGDIITAVNGT
+455 
-469 KIGTA
+469 
-474 GSLGSLIGE
+474 
-483 YAVGDTVK
+483 
-491 LEVYRDKKYIELNV
+491 
-505 KLEAYDADSAKVTT
+505 
-519 NKKSDDDD
+519 
-527 DE
+527 

>member
-1 MSNLTFKEVK
+1 

-30 KNMSESEDLESTD
+30 KNISESEDLESTD
-43 SSVSSVEESETID
+43 SSVNPVEESEATD
-56 ASEHSETSERSKTK
+56 TSEHSEASERSKNET
-70 IEAEVETETNSETED
+70 EVEVETETDSETED
-85 ESATEAEEPEAE
+85 ESETEDKSE
-97 SDSET
+97 SET
-102 ESETK
+102 ESKDELET
-107 ESKDKAEEANEA
+107 ESKDKVENTDQNDSTDNVKAEE
-119 NSAEDTKSESEEKAS
+119 STESKN
-134 SKTEKKPK
+134 EKKSQT
-142 VKTGKNRF
+142 KTGKNRF

-167 YAYNHPTTSIFHS
+167 YAYNRPTTSIFHS

-282 IKDAK
+282 IKDVK

-351 DTAIN
+351 DAAIN

-491 LEVYRDKKYIELNV
+491 LEVYRDKKYIELQV

-519 NKKSDDDD
+519 NKKSDDD
-527 DE
+527 EE